1 LARFDEGVV
10 TGLDDRGF
18 PVSVRLLALPY
29 DAETGRLALSVPDA
43 LGVTEGPANLLCHFH
58 DDALWS
64 IRAIQLKGRLVHD
77 GAGWTFET
85 TAFAPPSMIGMI
97 RRVYRGANGYLA
109 KRNLPRPKVAFD
121 VIERLWQRARTI
133 EKP

>member
-1 LARFDEGVV
+1 
-10 TGLDDRGF
+10 
-18 PVSVRLLALPY
+18 
-29 DAETGRLALSVPDA
+29 
-43 LGVTEGPANLLCHFH
+43 
-58 DDALWS
+58 
-64 IRAIQLKGRLVHD
+64 
-77 GAGWTFET
+77 
-85 TAFAPPSMIGMI
+85 MIGMI